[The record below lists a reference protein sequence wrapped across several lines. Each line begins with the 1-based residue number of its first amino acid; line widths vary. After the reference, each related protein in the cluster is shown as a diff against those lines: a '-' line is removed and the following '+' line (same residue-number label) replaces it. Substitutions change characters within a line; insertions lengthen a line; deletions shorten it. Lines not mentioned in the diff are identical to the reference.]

1 MQKTKFKEPFIGT
14 CEVGDITLI
23 YSANSNFSSII
34 AMENLALQYNAD
46 PESYDDF
53 HALFGQIIKLLGA
66 NYILQK
72 TDIIANQQYKAAISN
87 SEDYLQR
94 KYFEHYEGRTFKAI
108 TTYLTV
114 TKVNHKGKFFSY
126 DSKELKEFLNK
137 IKKVL
142 DALQSL
148 KIKATVLNKR
158 DMEILHQRYVS
169 FNFNNDVFFVGNV
182 QSDHN
187 ALYFGEKKLQIVSL
201 IDIDELN
208 IPTSIATHNVK
219 PEIGK
224 SFPVDNFS
232 FLFNVPSAET
242 ILYNQVVF
250 IPDQIKTKRD
260 LEAKRKK
267 HSSMPDA
274 ANKISVEDIDK
285 MFLDIAAD
293 NELLVYSNFSMLVFG
308 DANLL
313 DKAINN
319 IESNLFSM
327 GIIPGKNTYNQ
338 MELFRAA
345 IPGNAGEMQDYDKF
359 LTSRPAAACF
369 FFMERLPKTEESDYL
384 LYLTDRQGIPIGLD
398 TSELPWQQGRI
409 FNRNKFVL
417 GPSGSGKSF
426 STNTYVFLSH
436 LLGADIVLV
445 DTGHSYL
452 GTCKYFGGRYITYTE
467 EKPITMNPFRIEEVE
482 NNEEKRQIL
491 KSLIGM
497 IWKGTECTLSQ
508 VEDTIIS
515 KIISDYFAD
524 YFSGKKEVSLL
535 SFNTFYEY
543 SCLKIEHII
552 QLEDISFNL
561 KEYRFILKKFYKGG
575 EYESILNND
584 FDNSLFNEGFIV
596 FEIDS
601 IKEHKLL
608 FPITTLIIMDVFIQK
623 MRYKSNKKILCI
635 EEAWK
640 AIASPMMAGYIVYL
654 FKTVRKFNGEVM
666 VVTQEI
672 NDIVGNAIVK
682 DSIIANSDTIFLLDQ
697 SKFKD
702 NFHQVESL
710 LSITEVEKNKLF
722 TVNRLDNKEGR
733 SRFKELYIRRGAVG
747 EVYGIELPVEQYL
760 TFTTERIER
769 ETLEKYLDLYPTYES
784 SMDNLIADMKA
795 SGLSLSAFC
804 KMVHKKKAIQNV
816 QNLHA

>member
-1 MQKTKFKEPFIGT
+1 MKKTRFKEPFVGT
-14 CEVGDITLI
+14 YEEGGITLV
-23 YSANSNFSSII
+23 YSVNCDFSSVITI
-34 AMENLALQYNAD
+34 ENLALQYNAD
-46 PESYDDF
+46 PESYNDF
-53 HALFGQIIKLLGA
+53 HSLFGQIIKLLGT

-72 TDIIANQQYKAAISN
+72 TDVIANQQYKAAVKDSG
-87 SEDYLQR
+87 DYLQR
-94 KYFEHYEGRTFKAI
+94 KYFEHYEGRIFKTI
-108 TTYLTV
+108 TTYLTI
-114 TKVNHKGKFFSY
+114 TRENQKGRFFTY
-126 DSKELKEFLNK
+126 DPKEIKDFISKL
-137 IKKVL
+137 KKVL

-148 KIKATVLNKR
+148 KIKATVLSKR
-158 DMEILHQRYVS
+158 DIEILYQRYVS
-169 FNFNNDVFFVGNV
+169 FNFNNDNFFVGNV
-182 QSDHN
+182 HSDHN
-187 ALYFGEKKLQIVSL
+187 ALYFGDKQLQVVSL

-208 IPTSIATHNVK
+208 VPASIATYGLK

-224 SFPVDNFS
+224 TFPVDNFS
-232 FLFNVPSAET
+232 FLFNVPCAET

-250 IPDQIKTKRD
+250 IPDQIKIKRD

-274 ANKISVEDIDK
+274 ANKISVEDIDT
-285 MFLDIAAD
+285 MFLEIAST
-293 NELLVYSNFSMLVFG
+293 NELLVYCNFSLLVYG
-308 DANLL
+308 EAALL

-319 IESNLFSM
+319 IEFNLFGM

-345 IPGNAGEMQDYDKF
+345 IPGNAGELQDYDKF

-369 FFMERLPKTEESDYL
+369 FFMECLPKTEESDYL
-384 LYLTDRQGIPIGLD
+384 LYLTDRQGIPIGID

-436 LLGADIVLV
+436 LLDADVVLV

-452 GTCKYFGGRYITYTE
+452 GTCKYFGGRYITYAE
-467 EKPITMNPFRIEEVE
+467 DKPITMNPFRIEEVE

-497 IWKGTECTLSQ
+497 IWKGTEGALSQ

-515 KIISDYFAD
+515 KIISDYYAD
-524 YFSGKKEVSLL
+524 YFNGKKEVKSL

-543 SCLKIEHII
+543 SGRRIEQIV
-552 QLEDISFNL
+552 QMEDIIFSL
-561 KEYRFILKKFYKGG
+561 KEFRFILKKFYRGG
-575 EYESILNND
+575 EYEKILNDD
-584 FDNSLFNEGFIV
+584 FDSSLFNESFIV

-601 IKEHKLL
+601 IKEHKIL
-608 FPITTLIIMDVFIQK
+608 FPIVTLIIMDVFIQK

-654 FKTVRKFNGEVM
+654 YKTVRKFNGEVM

-672 NDIVGNAIVK
+672 GDIVGNAIVK
-682 DSIIANSDTIFLLDQ
+682 DTIIANSDTIFLLDQ

-760 TFTTERIER
+760 TFSTERVER
-769 ETLEKYLDLYPTYES
+769 ETLEKYLDSYSTYETA
-784 SMDNLIADMKA
+784 MDHLVADMKA

-804 KMVHKKKAIQNV
+804 KMIHKKKAIYKPQNM
-816 QNLHA
+816 LA